1 MTPKVSVY
9 ITSHNYG
16 RFVAQAIES
25 VLHQKFTDWELIV
38 IDDGST
44 DDSRSIIQRYEGRP
58 NVRIVLQENRGLLVS
73 SNIALR
79 LSKGRYIVRLDADD
93 YLEENALLVL
103 SNILDTH
110 PEIGLVYPDY
120 YLVDERGD
128 VLGVERRNKL
138 GKEITLYDVPA
149 HGACTLIRK
158 SCLTEVGG
166 YSEDFTCQDGY
177 DLWVKFIDRFG
188 IYNVNIP
195 LFYYRQHGKSL
206 TKNGERI
213 LRTRRLIQRQHTAL
227 KRKEQPFNVVGI
239 IPVRSQ
245 SHEEAAYALR
255 PIGGRPLIDYTIEA
269 ALLSEAFTH
278 VVVVSDDADV
288 LAYARSRTGLIA
300 VERPVELAR
309 PNTPIE
315 PTIRLGIEA
324 VGPKARV
331 DAFML
336 LYVNSPLRREHHIN
350 SAIDSML
357 LFDVDSVISV
367 YEDLATHYQ
376 HVGAGLRPLMRRR
389 TLRLEKEALWVE
401 NGAVYLSKPG
411 HLKAHSYLGDRIGHI
426 VMLKQES
433 FQIDSEDDVALVEFL
448 LTRQRPAQRTEQR
461 GVLMH
466 G

>member
-1 MTPKVSVY
+1 MSPKVTVY

-16 RFVAQAIES
+16 RFLEQAIES
-25 VLHQKFTDWELIV
+25 VLHQKFTNWELII
-38 IDDGST
+38 IDDGSI
-44 DDSRSIIQRYEGRP
+44 DDSRAVIKRFEARP
-58 NVRIVLQENRGLLVS
+58 NVHIVFQENRGLLVS

-79 LSKGRYIVRLDADD
+79 LSKGQYIMRLDADD
-93 YLEENALLVL
+93 YLDENALLVL

-120 YLVDERGD
+120 YLVDERGEI
-128 VLGVERRNKL
+128 LSVERRNKL
-138 GKEITLYDVPA
+138 GKEMTLYDVPA
-149 HGACTLIRK
+149 HGACTMIRK
-158 SCLTEVGG
+158 SCLMEVGG

-177 DLWVKFIDRFG
+177 DLWVKFVDRFG
-188 IYNVNIP
+188 IYNVNVP

-206 TKNGERI
+206 TKNAERI
-213 LRTRRLIQRQHTAL
+213 LRTRRMIQRRHTAH
-227 KRKEQPFNVVGI
+227 KRKERPFNVIGI

-255 PIGGRPLIDYTIEA
+255 PVGGRPLIDYTIDA
-269 ALLSEAFTH
+269 AVSSEAFTQ

-288 LAYARSRTGLIA
+288 LAYARKRQGLIA
-300 VERPVELAR
+300 LERPVELAR

-315 PTIRLGIEA
+315 PTIRLAIESA
-324 VGPKARV
+324 GVKAQIE
-331 DAFML
+331 AFML

-350 SAIDSML
+350 SAIDTML

-376 HVGAGLRPLMRRR
+376 HVGSGLKPLMRRR
-389 TLRLEKEALWVE
+389 RLRLEKEALWVE
-401 NGAVYLSKPG
+401 NGAVYLSKLS
-411 HLKAHSYLGDRIGHI
+411 HLKVSGYLGERIGHI

-433 FQIDSEDDVALVEFL
+433 LQIDSEEDVALVEFL
-448 LTRQRPAQRTEQR
+448 LSRQRSGEHVEH
-461 GVLMH
+461 GVLIH